1 MKDVVELDEGDII
14 KALAE
19 YVAREKGWDRTGH
32 AGLVSLSVTPEQPR
46 SAARVTARVEKMHG
60 SLVVCGRSAPR
71 PADPFE

>member
-1 MKDVVELDEGDII
+1 MKDVVELEESDII
-14 KALAE
+14 RALSE

-32 AGLVSLSVTPEQPR
+32 AGLVSLSVAPDEPGN
-46 SAARVTARVEKMHG
+46 SARVTARVEKMHG